1 MFVVLIRPKW
11 FLALTLAMYRTHCG
25 KSRLEELDNSTYI
38 KNTRIKAFFSLVTL
52 FLIDIAPVP
61 VTPVIAFCIFLM
73 RPLWFYSLVVSVYSS
88 D

>member
-1 MFVVLIRPKW
+1 MLIRPKW
-11 FLALTLAMYRTHCG
+11 FLALTLAMYGTHCG

-38 KNTRIKAFFSLVTL
+38 KNAMIKAFFSLVTL

-61 VTPVIAFCIFLM
+61 VTPVIAFCIILM